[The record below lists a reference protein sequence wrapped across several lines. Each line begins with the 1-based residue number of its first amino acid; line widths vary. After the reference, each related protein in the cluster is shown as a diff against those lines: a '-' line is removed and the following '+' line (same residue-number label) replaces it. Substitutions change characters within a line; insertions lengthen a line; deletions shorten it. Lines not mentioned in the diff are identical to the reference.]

1 MHALALPTGLQLTAR
16 ARCWE
21 LSAAPWNCSHGS
33 VLHVCRALQRR
44 GMKGSSARRS
54 RYPSVASSSVRFPLH
69 GQGQRCSPTPLR
81 YISTPWPSFESV
93 ETGFSMATR
102 QSICRRRFCI
112 TCRMRPNSSKWLPQ
126 LSVPKRSLQVRVL
139 LMMLSRL
146 QRGPRSRW
154 QTSAP

>member
-1 MHALALPTGLQLTAR
+1 MQALALPTGLQLTAL

-21 LSAAPWNCSHGS
+21 LSAASWNCSHGS

-44 GMKGSSARRS
+44 GMKD
-54 RYPSVASSSVRFPLH
+54 SSVPFGGFVLSVRVPLH
-69 GQGQRCSPTPLR
+69 GPGQRYSLTPLR

-102 QSICRRRFCI
+102 HSICRRRFCI
-112 TCRMRPNSSKWLPQ
+112 TCRMSPNSSKWLPQ

-139 LMMLSRL
+139 LTMLSWL
-146 QRGPRSRW
+146 QIGPRSCW